1 LFIYY
6 RKALKR
12 INKSDRWY
20 EKSKKELD
28 ILKEINSDYIVKYL
42 GFDED
47 KDYLYIIMQLCEV
60 YVYVI

>member
-12 INKSDRWY
+12 IKKNDRWY

-47 KDYLYIIMQLCEV
+47 KDYLYIIMQLYEV
-60 YVYVI
+60 Y

>member
-1 LFIYY
+1 MFIYY

-12 INKSDRWY
+12 IKKNDRWFK
-20 EKSKKELD
+20 KSKKELD

>member
-1 LFIYY
+1 MFIYY

-12 INKSDRWY
+12 IKKNDRWY

-47 KDYLYIIMQLCEV
+47 KDYLYIIMQLYEV
-60 YVYVI
+60 Y

>member
-12 INKSDRWY
+12 IKKNDRWY

-28 ILKEINSDYIVKYL
+28 ILKEINSDYIVKYI

-47 KDYLYIIMQLCEV
+47 KDYLYIVMQLCEV